1 LSGQARSNRMTKPNT
16 IEQLNS
22 IRQFNEERGQATYHE
37 HVSVLNQAYSTP
49 FIPHEYLSGLYLI
62 FLKESECEGIQ
73 YGRGRYDFCRDSL
86 LFIAPGQVF
95 SQHQTELYRPKGWVI
110 AIHPDFVAGQAL
122 HLDKN
127 RLFHYESNAAVPVTA
142 EVREQLIRLFSMLQT
157 EVSTAPEGEYS
168 NPRLTQNVIANYIR
182 LILSQCNRAASR
194 LEDSVNKPPT
204 ELLVRFE
211 NELQQYVEQGK
222 TESVGLPTVKYFASR
237 LHLSPN
243 YFGDAIKS
251 ETGMSAKAF
260 IEKWLTSIAKQ
271 KMANPSLSIAQV
283 AYQLGF
289 SHPQHFTRFFKR
301 NVGMS
306 PTQYR

>member
-1 LSGQARSNRMTKPNT
+1 MSGQARSNRMTKPNT

-237 LHLSPN
+237 L
-243 YFGDAIKS
+243 
-251 ETGMSAKAF
+251 
-260 IEKWLTSIAKQ
+260 W
-271 KMANPSLSIAQV
+271 
-283 AYQLGF
+283 
-289 SHPQHFTRFFKR
+289 
-301 NVGMS
+301 
-306 PTQYR
+306 